1 MKKVSRASA
10 KRRTLSSAKKAKK
23 FAKVSRPGSKGFSVP
38 SRPPIGF
45 SSTPAGLLVPDATLS
60 KPIPASKIRAGLKA
74 ARRQIDDSLDELS
87 QVVAG
92 PYRISSI
99 ELVVSFDVEGK
110 FMGFGVGGATSMKLV
125 IEPDE

>member
-1 MKKVSRASA
+1 M
-10 KRRTLSSAKKAKK
+10 
-23 FAKVSRPGSKGFSVP
+23 
-38 SRPPIGF
+38 
-45 SSTPAGLLVPDATLS
+45 
-60 KPIPASKIRAGLKA
+60 KA
-74 ARRQIDDSLDELS
+74 ARRQIDDSLDELL